1 MRIPALGCFAA
12 SILVIGLSQAEA
24 APQFPRGAVAL
35 ETQLMVTQGAE
46 AKAFIK
52 DEASN
57 EAASR
62 IISEETPRNAARKFG
77 SSGND
82 VSAMAFL
89 ILMQASRDAD
99 TNVSELV
106 SGVQSAD
113 ASREDVRQQSM
124 TTSGI
129 AGSQQAQLSGGSQTA
144 QQAQGQALVS
154 LLPTT
159 SGENPFEKVL
169 KPGPESVTLPPMS
182 LQDAMDR
189 QNQIDDLL
197 AAAFKR
203 VTQPS

>member
-1 MRIPALGCFAA
+1 MRVLVFGCFAA
-12 SILVIGLSQAEA
+12 SILAIGLSPAEA

-35 ETQLMVTQGAE
+35 EAQLLAAQGAE

-124 TTSGI
+124 TSSGI
-129 AGSQQAQLSGGSQTA
+129 SGSQQAQLSAGSQTA
-144 QQAQGQALVS
+144 QQAQGHAFVS
-154 LLPTT
+154 LLPAA
-159 SGENPFEKVL
+159 SGENPFEKAL
-169 KPGPESVTLPPMS
+169 KPDSTAVTLPAMS

-197 AAAFKR
+197 AAAMKR